1 MCRRLFEIPLP
12 FLGGYLPIYSYGV
25 MLVIGFLA
33 GIALGKA
40 RARKMG
46 IDPDVIT
53 EIGMRAMI
61 AGIVGARLFHVVEN
75 FRSYWPQVHKVLY
88 IHEGGLVL
96 YGGILT
102 VLPVLAHYVRKQKLS
117 VPKLFDVL
125 ALSLAIGLMFGRL
138 GCFLNG
144 CCFGDVCSPNM
155 PFAVQFPKVMHRGQL
170 EGSPAFLHHL
180 DKGLVARDDDRSAP
194 VHPTQLY
201 SSACAL
207 GLLIFLNWYFP
218 LRKRDGDVL
227 LLLCLIYP
235 LYRSV
240 IEWLRADNEPWF
252 TGLTTSQNIS
262 LVVFVVTLG
271 LWLRRCSKLKAE
283 GKNAA
288 GDDENTGP

>member
-1 MCRRLFEIPLP
+1 MP
-12 FLGGYLPIYSYGV
+12 FWGVYLPVYSYGV

-33 GIALGKA
+33 GVAVGRA
-40 RARKMG
+40 RARHMG
-46 IDPDVIT
+46 LNPDVIT
-53 EIGMRAMI
+53 DLGMRAMI
-61 AGIVGARLFHVVEN
+61 AGIVGARVFYVLEN

-117 VPKLFDVL
+117 VPKLFDIL
-125 ALSLAIGLMFGRL
+125 APSLAIGIMFGRL

-144 CCFGDVCSPNM
+144 CCFGDMCSPDM
-155 PFAVQFPKVMHRGQL
+155 PLAVQFPKVVHRGQL

-180 DKGLVARDDDRSAP
+180 DKGLVAREDDRSAP

-207 GLLIFLNWYFP
+207 GLFLFLNWYSP
-218 LRKRDGDVL
+218 RRKRDGDVAL
-227 LLLCLIYP
+227 LFCLAYP
-235 LYRSV
+235 LCRFI

-262 LVVFVVTLG
+262 LAVFAATLA
-271 LWLRRCSKLKAE
+271 LWLRRCRKLKAE
-283 GKNAA
+283 GQTPPAA
-288 GDDENTGP
+288 